1 MPLNPTISDWR
12 GKTVWL
18 IGASTGIGFETA
30 KLLIAKG
37 ARLAVSARSGAPLQQ
52 LAALAPDRVIAA
64 PLDVTQPALLAQTLG
79 TLEAAW
85 GAIPDLTLVVAGTHT
100 EMRAF
105 DFDRAAA
112 QKLLDVNLGGPL
124 NVMEVLLPK
133 LIENAKAGK
142 PAVSFKGIGFVSS
155 VAGYRG
161 LPKALIYG
169 PSKAAL
175 INLAESLYID
185 LNPLGIAVYCI
196 NPGFIDTPL
205 TQKNDF
211 EMPDL
216 MSPQDAAVE
225 FVKGLED
232 GEFEITFPKSFVRKM
247 KLAQLLPNATYF
259 ATIRKTV
266 KL

>member
-1 MPLNPTISDWR
+1 MPLNPLISDWH

-37 ARLAVSARSGAPLQQ
+37 ARVAVSARSEAPLQQ
-52 LAALAPDRVIAA
+52 LAALAADRVTAA
-64 PLDVTQPALLAQTLG
+64 PLDITQPTQLASTLA
-79 TLEAAW
+79 TLEQTW
-85 GAIPDLTLVVAGTHT
+85 GAIPDLSLVVAGTHT

-112 QKLLDVNLGGPL
+112 QNLLNVNLGGPL
-124 NVMEVLLPK
+124 NVMEILLPK
-133 LIENAKAGK
+133 LIANAKAGK
-142 PAVSFKGIGFVSS
+142 PAGIGFVSS

-185 LNPLGIAVYCI
+185 LNPLGIGVYCI

-211 EMPDL
+211 AMPDL
-216 MSPQDAAVE
+216 MSPQDAAAA
-225 FVKGLED
+225 FVKGLEEGD
-232 GEFEITFPKSFVRKM
+232 FEITFPKSFVRKM
-247 KLAQLLPNATYF
+247 KLAQLLPNNAYF

>member
-1 MPLNPTISDWR
+1 MPLNPPITDWNA
-12 GKTVWL
+12 KTVWL

-30 KLLIAKG
+30 KLLIGKG
-37 ARLAVSARSGAPLQQ
+37 ARVAVSARNAAPLQQ
-52 LAALAPDRVIAA
+52 LAASAPDRVLAL
-64 PLDVTQPALLAQTLG
+64 PLDITQADQVQATLAQ
-79 TLEAAW
+79 LESKW
-85 GAIPDLTLVVAGTHT
+85 GALPELTLVVAGTHT

-124 NVMEVLLPK
+124 NVMQAMLPK
-133 LIENAKAGK
+133 LIANAKAGK
-142 PAVSFKGIGFVSS
+142 PASIGFVAS

-175 INLAESLYID
+175 INLTESLYLD
-185 LNPLGIAVYCI
+185 LNPLGIGVYCI
-196 NPGFIDTPL
+196 NPGFVDTPL

-216 MSPQDAAVE
+216 MTPQDAAVE
-225 FVKGLED
+225 LVKGLETGD
-232 GEFEITFPKSFVRKM
+232 FEITFPKSFTRKM
-247 KLAQLLPNATYF
+247 KLVQLLPIGAYF
-259 ATIRKTV
+259 ATIRKTT

>member
-37 ARLAVSARSGAPLQQ
+37 ARVAVSARSSAPLQQ
-52 LAALAPDRVIAA
+52 LAALASDRVIAA
-64 PLDVTQPALLAQTLG
+64 PLDITQPAQLASTLA
-79 TLEAAW
+79 TLEQSW

-124 NVMEVLLPK
+124 NVMEILLPK
-133 LIENAKAGK
+133 LIANAKAGK
-142 PAVSFKGIGFVSS
+142 PAGIGFVSS

-216 MSPQDAAVE
+216 MKPQDAAIE
-225 FVKGLED
+225 FVKGLEEGD
-232 GEFEITFPKSFVRKM
+232 FEITFPKSFVRKM
-247 KLAQLLPNATYF
+247 KLAQLLPNSTYF

>member
-1 MPLNPTISDWR
+1 MPLNPPITHWNAH
-12 GKTVWL
+12 TVWV

-30 KLLIAKG
+30 KLLIEKG
-37 ARLAVSARSGAPLQQ
+37 ARVAVCARSAAPLQQ
-52 LAALAPDRVIAA
+52 LAALAPERVIAA
-64 PLDVTQPALLAQTLG
+64 PLDITQPAQVAG
-79 TLEAAW
+79 TLTQLESAW
-85 GAIPDLTLVVAGTHT
+85 GGLPSLTLVVAGTHT

-124 NVMEVLLPK
+124 NVLDALLPK
-133 LIENAKAGK
+133 LIANAKAGK
-142 PAVSFKGIGFVSS
+142 PAGIGLVAS

-161 LPKALIYG
+161 LPKALVYG

-175 INLAESLYID
+175 INMAESLYLD
-185 LNPLGIAVYCI
+185 LQPLGIGVYCI
-196 NPGFIDTPL
+196 NPGFVDTPL

-216 MSPQDAAVE
+216 MTPQAAAVE
-225 FVKGLED
+225 FVKGLEA
-232 GEFEITFPKSFVRKM
+232 GEFEITFPKSFTRKM
-247 KLAQLLPNATYF
+247 KLAQLLPIGTYF
-259 ATIRKTV
+259 STIRKTT

>member
-1 MPLNPTISDWR
+1 MAADRVTALPLDITQAGQVN
-12 GKTVWL
+12 G
-18 IGASTGIGFETA
+18 
-30 KLLIAKG
+30 
-37 ARLAVSARSGAPLQQ
+37 
-52 LAALAPDRVIAA
+52 ALA
-64 PLDVTQPALLAQTLG
+64 Q
-79 TLEAAW
+79 LEKAW

-124 NVMEVLLPK
+124 NVMDALLPK
-133 LIENAKAGK
+133 LTTNAKAGQ
-142 PAVSFKGIGFVSS
+142 PAGIGLVAS

-175 INLAESLYID
+175 INLAESLYLD
-185 LNPLGIAVYCI
+185 LNPLGIGVYCI
-196 NPGFIDTPL
+196 NPGFVDTPL
-205 TQKNDF
+205 TQKNNF

-216 MSPQDAAVE
+216 MTPQAAAVE
-225 FVKGLED
+225 FVKGLEAGD
-232 GEFEITFPKSFVRKM
+232 FEITFPKSFTRKM
-247 KLAQLLPNATYF
+247 KLAQLLPIGAYF